1 MDIDIP
7 PETQNPDAEHTELQS
22 RYTSLQQEYHNFSI
36 QHETLA
42 SKFDT
47 QCKRIEILENENAS
61 IEGRLANYTLEHQQL
76 NNAYNRVMQE
86 HNACQSSDEQ
96 LQDMVRQW
104 KEELEKNTNLNTTC
118 AALRQELKNY
128 TLEHQQLNNAYNR
141 VMQEHNACQS
151 SEEQLQDMVRRWKEE
166 LEKNTNLNTTCAA
179 LRQELKSALENRTP
193 TRSPSRVEQVDPV
206 AIEAT
211 TMSELQDSDDEQLSD
226 VAPYIWT
233 AGPDDRSWYEI
244 FLVYTVAEEGE
255 LQGYSFTISRS
266 SEEAIPQITNALRQA
281 ETVFGS
287 DHYHAITVLGMNL
300 INTEPA
306 YLFGCL
312 RANRTIF
319 VGRNSMLATY
329 VAAGASSSQLQQ
341 SVVTIEEAAT
351 QALEAGSS
359 SLGKRKLGRVKN
371 ITAKRR
377 RDDTKG
383 VGIKGK
389 RTKPLGILRSKKAA
403 AAAKTSTQ
411 AEPQA
416 YNLFVPG
423 RNFDGV

>member
-22 RYTSLQQEYHNFSI
+22 RYASLQQEYHNFSI

-42 SKFDT
+42 SKSDT
-47 QCKRIEILENENAS
+47 QRKRIANLENENAS
-61 IEGRLANYTLEHQQL
+61 IEGRLANCTLEYQQL
-76 NNAYNRVMQE
+76 NNAYDRVMQE
-86 HNACQSSDEQ
+86 HNACQSS
-96 LQDMVRQW
+96 
-104 KEELEKNTNLNTTC
+104 K
-118 AALRQELKNY
+118 
-128 TLEHQQLNNAYNR
+128 
-141 VMQEHNACQS
+141 
-151 SEEQLQDMVRRWKEE
+151 EQLQDMVRRWKEE

-179 LRQELKSALENRTP
+179 LRQELKSALEDRTP
-193 TRSPSRVEQVDPV
+193 IRSPSRVEQVDPV

-233 AGPDDRSWYEI
+233 AGTDDRSWYEI

-287 DHYHAITVLGMNL
+287 DQYHAITVLGMNL

-319 VGRNSMLATY
+319 VGRNSMLAAY

-341 SVVTIEEAAT
+341 SVVTIEQAAT

-359 SLGKRKLGRVKN
+359 SLGKRKLGKVKN

-377 RDDTKG
+377 RDDTKW

-403 AAAKTSTQ
+403 AAATTLTNSLAQTETS
-411 AEPQA
+411 
-416 YNLFVPG
+416 
-423 RNFDGV
+423 